1 MRNMNKRNIVTKE
14 NIKKIADF
22 LESSIEWLKEADQG
36 CCGFPL
42 SDDLSLYIGWSSGW
56 AEDDDTVIHS
66 KTEPSWA
73 IDAAVK
79 VRNDYDCSDFE
90 YLNFPYYKDG
100 GDCLFNSVA
109 PSPKYTRKDFE
120 NNAKW
125 FLETFVAMTNA
136 HKKGE
141 ISYS

>member
-1 MRNMNKRNIVTKE
+1 MNKRNIVTKE

-22 LESSIEWLKEADQG
+22 LESSISWLKEADQG

-42 SDDLSLYIGWSSGW
+42 SDDLALYIGWSSGW

-79 VRNDYDCSDFE
+79 VRNDFDCADFDF
-90 YLNFPYYKDG
+90 LNYPSYKDG
-100 GDCLFNSVA
+100 EYWDNA
-109 PSPKYTRKDFE
+109 ITMKPNQTRREYRK
-120 NNAKW
+120 NARW

-141 ISYS
+141 LSYE